1 MEEVKM
7 TAEEEVLAQN
17 GQNANVFDADQVVLS
32 LSGGMDSTCLLMH
45 WLAQGKKVY
54 AYSFD
59 YGQRHKIEL
68 KKVKKNIK
76 YLQGLGMNGLTHEV
90 IDLKSCFSTSASS
103 LRGYEDIPHG
113 NYDDENMKSTVVE
126 NRNIIFSAIL
136 YGKALSLANRTKKNV
151 IISLGLHSG
160 DHAIYPD
167 CRPESQK
174 MAAELFKIS
183 NWGSERVDYEAP
195 FNDIDKSEVLAEGI
209 KAMQNMCMT
218 RAQIKKV
225 LKNTH
230 TCYDPD
236 EQGRSCGKCG
246 SCTERIEAFAK
257 VGLFMDPVEYQDEEY
272 AKNLYAEKFM
282 QFHPDAKKVKF

>member
-7 TAEEEVLAQN
+7 TAENKVLAQN
-17 GQNANVFDADQVVLS
+17 GQKVFDADQIVLS
-32 LSGGMDSTCLLMH
+32 LSGGMDSTCLLMY
-45 WLAQGKKVY
+45 WLAQGKSVH

-76 YLQGLGMNGLTHEV
+76 YLQGLGMKVDHAV
-90 IDLKSCFSTSASS
+90 INLRSCFSTSASS

-113 NYDDENMKSTVVE
+113 NYDDDNMKSTVVE
-126 NRNIIFSAIL
+126 NRNIIFSAIV
-136 YGKALSLANRTKKNV
+136 YGKALSLANRTQKNV

-183 NWGSERVDYEAP
+183 NWGSERVDYETP
-195 FNDIDKSEVLAEGI
+195 FNDIDKGGVLARGI
-209 KAMQNMCMT
+209 EAMQKMNMT

-236 EQGRSCGKCG
+236 DQGRSCGKCG